1 MLAQGAEI
9 APVVSLIGGAL
20 GLRSETVGAIT
31 AILTLLLP
39 VLMLVSAWLARRN
52 PNAVLSTLVHAIE
65 RSTVKGDKVR
75 TAIEGEA
82 DDRGTTDKLDA
93 VVGKVLAAEPPK
105 EPPSGAGGKTVRLG
119 IVLFTLGLLT
129 GCTSI
134 SKEEYKSLL
143 DAADGYY
150 QTVNDPFNDYTKADS
165 GLHPQSVKNRL
176 EAGPAFKVAIEA
188 AKDRLNGK
196 KTFGA
201 RPGEPGAGD

>member
-1 MLAQGAEI
+1 MLAQGDI

-20 GLRSETVGAIT
+20 GLKPETVGSIT
-31 AILTLLLP
+31 AVLTLLLP
-39 VLMLVSAWLARRN
+39 VFMVASAWYARRN
-52 PNAVLSTLVHAIE
+52 PNALLTTLVQAIE
-65 RSTVKGDKVR
+65 ASTKKGDFVR
-75 TAIEGEA
+75 TTIQDTAGEH
-82 DDRGTTDKLDA
+82 GTTNKLSAA
-93 VVGKVLAAEPPK
+93 VEKILAATPPKDDEPP
-105 EPPSGAGGKTVRLG
+105 AGGKTVRLG
-119 IVLFTLGLLT
+119 VVLFALALFT

-150 QTVNDPFNDYTKADS
+150 QTVNDPFNAYTKADS

-176 EAGPAFKVAIEA
+176 EAGPAFKSAIEA